1 MTYKFFIE
9 DIKTDVKSA
18 EKNFNTQ
25 QNIDIDEIKK
35 KILEKLSLNHNF
47 TKEENIKKKG
57 YVDTFN
63 DKIIEYFDNKET
75 YNNIYI
81 VSDTSSYSSDLSK
94 KNIKNFKSDSNKS
107 DSSKNNPK
115 KVKNIRTKKIT
126 EIEIDLF
133 LKNIQ
138 GEKIINFLNEMK
150 GKEKLIE
157 FCKKFT
163 IDEKEQYNVCIEI
176 TIDSKDILSEK
187 IPQLFKMTSC
197 FNFLYNTNQFFKSI
211 EDNSLINDSYS
222 YFKKKTK
229 FINYDKK
236 LILLTISNGNI
247 NNFKDIQK
255 EIEDKRNEKSD
266 NSIKYLDNSNK
277 LYNIYFIYYKQYRDD
292 EIENMSETIRKQNKT
307 IDEQNKTISE
317 INEKFIKERNELNN
331 QINELREKLDFF
343 IKKIEEKEDNEERKK
358 K

>member
-9 DIKTDVKSA
+9 DIKTNAKSA
-18 EKNFNTQ
+18 EKNFNSQ
-25 QNIDIDEIKK
+25 QKIDIDEIKK
-35 KILEKLSLNHNF
+35 EILEKLSPNYSF
-47 TKEENIKKKG
+47 IKEQNIKKKE
-57 YVDTFN
+57 YVETFN
-63 DKIIEYFDNKET
+63 ENIIEYFDNQEI

-107 DSSKNNPK
+107 DSSKKNPK
-115 KVKNIRTKKIT
+115 KVKNINTKKIT

-133 LKNIQ
+133 LKNIK
-138 GEKIINFLNEMK
+138 GEKIINFLKEME
-150 GKEKLIE
+150 GKEKLIK
-157 FCKKFT
+157 FCENYP
-163 IDEKEQYNVCIEI
+163 IDMKEQYNVCIEI

-236 LILLTISNGNI
+236 LIFLTISNGNI

-255 EIEDKRNEKSD
+255 EIENKRKENC
-266 NSIKYLDNSNK
+266 NNLIKHLDNINK
-277 LYNIYFIYYKQYRDD
+277 LSNIYFIYCKQ
-292 EIENMSETIRKQNKT
+292 
-307 IDEQNKTISE
+307 
-317 INEKFIKERNELNN
+317 
-331 QINELREKLDFF
+331 
-343 IKKIEEKEDNEERKK
+343 
-358 K
+358 